1 MSFHDDQIETAKYLD
16 TLRMHRR
23 ALHRIPEVGD
33 QEYKTQAYLLE
44 QLERLSPDDLRV
56 FAQTGVRAV
65 FRGNGQGRVLAF
77 RSDIDALPVFAKRPG
92 TQEISKKLQE
102 CINAQ
107 TIQAS
112 SKHKI
117 LQAELFTLI
126 KKHIGIQ
133 SATDIPK
140 SITEPLTSL
149 LKTLPLCIARTANR
163 LIIEKIGKT
172 TEAKIELSLDCSNTS
187 L

>member
-1 MSFHDDQIETAKYLD
+1 MYFFNAKAANTAPIMHTPIHESTVALQPKDSDTIAIPYIEIDAPMYVQ
-16 TLRMHRR
+16 
-23 ALHRIPEVGD
+23 AL
-33 QEYKTQAYLLE
+33 Q
-44 QLERLSPDDLRV
+44 SPPTV
-56 FAQTGVRAV
+56 
-65 FRGNGQGRVLAF
+65 
-77 RSDIDALPVFAKRPG
+77 DALPVFAKRPG

-117 LQAELFTLI
+117 LQDELFTLI